1 MASSAKSFA
10 HFTSA
15 VLASESQDEF
25 ASLCSELKRD
35 VEPQDVIERTYVHE
49 IACYI
54 WEAQR
59 LRRFKT
65 VIINNSRRAAM
76 QGILEQ
82 LLDPDDFEFSNQ
94 IEQAAAELA
103 RGWFENDD
111 DKASVA
117 KLLGKFQLDETAIEA
132 EAFRLNAEDLERLDR
147 MQAVFAVRFEKALR
161 CIAEYRKSF
170 STELKHAADQIL
182 NNDDVPRLVSQ
193 SSKASHDKRAEG

>member
-1 MASSAKSFA
+1 MVSSAKPPA
-10 HFTSA
+10 HFTSP

-25 ASLCSELKRD
+25 TSLCSELKQD

-76 QGILEQ
+76 QEILEQ
-82 LLDPDDFEFSNQ
+82 LLDPHDFEFSNQ

-111 DKASVA
+111 DKADVA
-117 KLLGKFQLDETAIEA
+117 KLLRKFQLDETAIEA

-170 STELKHAADQIL
+170 STELQHAADRIL
-182 NNDDVPRLVSQ
+182 NSDDVPRLVSQ
-193 SSKASHDKRAEG
+193 SSKARNDKRTEG